1 MKIGG
6 ICLKK
11 TFMSVL
17 SAVALIA
24 SMQFPVFAAQSDLSD
39 VKGHWAEQSIEKAI
53 ANGWVNGYPDKSF
66 KPDGT
71 ITRAEFVKMLMAAIH
86 LTPDST
92 TAQFLVANA
101 AGALSREPALSD
113 MGSHWLSAQG
123 WFSAAESFGL
133 IVPSDYS
140 AAKFEPDKAITRY
153 EISVMADRALGLVY
167 PASQSGE
174 APDFS
179 DAAQMPQWVR
189 GYVNEAVT
197 AGVLKGYPDGS
208 FGGSRNATRA
218 EAVVMV
224 LRALQYMETGI
235 DREVR
240 VSVRE
245 PGSASDSTTVETK
258 LAAPAAVID
267 GIVYVPV
274 RSVFDAIDMLYN
286 YGGFRYFWDP
296 TDQTLKFEYGQSY
309 IFPRAGDDRYGGEFN
324 DSRTFPAKTRMLYGE
339 LMVAAYSTDQRLMQ
353 NQNLWEAD
361 WDTNTKTLALS
372 VSQVKWGE

>member
-1 MKIGG
+1 MK
-6 ICLKK
+6 KA
-11 TFMSVL
+11 FMSVL
-17 SAVALIA
+17 LAVALIA
-24 SMQFPVFAAQSDLSD
+24 NIRFPAFAAQNALFD

-53 ANGWVNGYPDKSF
+53 TDGWVNGYPDKSF

-86 LTPDST
+86 LTPDSAA
-92 TAQFLVANA
+92 AQFLIASA
-101 AGALSREPALSD
+101 ASELSKETALLD
-113 MGSHWLSAQG
+113 MGSHWLSTQG
-123 WFSAAESFGL
+123 WFLAAESFGL

-167 PASQSGE
+167 PAAKSSQ

-197 AGVLKGYPDGS
+197 AGVLEGYPDGS

-235 DREVR
+235 DQEIQ
-240 VSVRE
+240 VSVRK
-245 PGSASDSTTVETK
+245 PASVSDSATVEAK

-274 RSVFDAIDMLYN
+274 RSVFDAITAVYN
-286 YGGFRYFWDP
+286 YGGFRYCWNP
-296 TDQTLKFEYGQSY
+296 TNQTLRFEYGQSY
-309 IFPRAGDDRYGGEFN
+309 IFPRAGDNSYGGGFD
-324 DSRTFPAKTRMLYGE
+324 DSWLFPAKTRMLYGE
-339 LMVAAYSTDQRLMQ
+339 LMVAAYSTDRSLMQ
-353 NQNLWEAD
+353 NQNLWAAD
-361 WDTNTKTLALS
+361 WNINTKTLTLT
-372 VSQVKWGE
+372 VGEVKRGE